1 MRQGD
6 KTQTSFYF
14 LKKLN
19 EVKTSGLQLSFKIFR
34 QPSIWYTTK
43 TNCIKL
49 QTTDPEICSILIF
62 QRRVWEQFLHHIWCM
77 IFQEKYF
84 CYILL
89 TDQMSLSD
97 FLHFSRYWAIGVLQL
112 YRSYLLVGI
121 SMATFKRIQT
131 GMREFW
137 VVEDFEGER
146 IPEFAAAHNLVVS
159 NSLFTK
165 SKTHLVTYQH
175 GENQSQTDQIMV
187 KQQNIML
194 ICDVNTIPNE
204 ECVSQHKVL
213 VCDARIVKSEDWCKK
228 FVPTSWSS

>member
-19 EVKTSGLQLSFKIFR
+19 KVKTSGLQLSFKIFR
-34 QPSIWYTTK
+34 QPSIWYITK

-121 SMATFKRIQT
+121 SMATFKRIQM
-131 GMREFW
+131 GLREFW
-137 VVEDFEGER
+137 VVEDFEDLIWR
-146 IPEFAAAHNLVVS
+146 VREFLNLLLPTIQ
-159 NSLFTK
+159 LFQI
-165 SKTHLVTYQH
+165 HF
-175 GENQSQTDQIMV
+175 SQ
-187 KQQNIML
+187 K
-194 ICDVNTIPNE
+194 
-204 ECVSQHKVL
+204 
-213 VCDARIVKSEDWCKK
+213 ARLTW
-228 FVPTSWSS
+228 